1 MEELVILEQKRKKC
15 FIFFLC
21 GIAGLIIGVISF
33 VISFVSNGSLALASL
48 FLLIIPG
55 IVFIAIGTM
64 KFNSLEKE
72 FKNKCMGKIVSDII
86 PGAKYFPKLG
96 IPLHEIYSYKLLK
109 KGDREYIEDL
119 IQGEIN
125 GVKFRTCD
133 LKLEERRVHH
143 NSNGGTTVTYVP
155 YFTGR
160 FFEFDFNKT
169 FKGDLILTEN
179 LMIKPLGMQKINLE
193 SEEFNKKFKTFAKDE
208 FSAFYVLTPQFM
220 MALLDLEKT
229 NPGAISISINSNKMA
244 IALNNNRDTFSLKMN
259 QVITDYVFQSFKK
272 DMSVV
277 NQIVEELSLNNK
289 IFKEEY

>member
-1 MEELVILEQKRKKC
+1 MEELVKLEEKRQKCMKLTIFGFGGLITGILLLVLLIGLESSLV
-15 FIFFLC
+15 FLSLFFL
-21 GIAGLIIGVISF
+21 IL
-33 VISFVSNGSLALASL
+33 
-48 FLLIIPG
+48 PG
-55 IVFIAIGTM
+55 IVLLGIGTS
-64 KFNSLEKE
+64 KFKTLEKD
-72 FKNKCMGKIVSDII
+72 FKNNCMGKIVDEIV
-86 PGAKYFPKLG
+86 PGASYFPKLG
-96 IPLHEIYSYKLLK
+96 IPLHEIYSYGLLK
-109 KGDREYIEDL
+109 RGDREYIEDL
-119 IQGEIN
+119 IQGEVK

-169 FKGDLILTEN
+169 FKGNLILSESS
-179 LMIKPLGMQKINLE
+179 MIKPLGMQKINLE

-208 FSAFYVLTPQFM
+208 YSAFYVLTPQLM

-244 IALNNNRDTFSLKMN
+244 ISLNNNRDTFSLKMN
-259 QVITDYVFQSFKK
+259 QPINDYIFKSFKK
-272 DMSVV
+272 DMEII
-277 NQIVEELSLNNK
+277 NQVVEELNLNNK

>member
-1 MEELVILEQKRKKC
+1 MEELVKLEQRRKKSM
-15 FIFFLC
+15 IFFSC
-21 GIAGLIIGVISF
+21 GIGGLVLGVLLF
-33 VISFVSNGSLALASL
+33 VLLSVSENGAAVIPAI
-48 FLLIIPG
+48 LLIIPG
-55 IVFIAIGTM
+55 IIFIAIGTA
-64 KFNSLEKE
+64 KFKAIEKE
-72 FKNKCMGKIVSDII
+72 FKANCMQKILEEII
-86 PGAKYFPKLG
+86 PNAKYFPKLG
-96 IPLHEIYSYKLLK
+96 IPLHEIYSYGLLK

-119 IQGEIN
+119 IQGEIQ

-133 LKLEERRVHH
+133 LRLEERRVHR

-169 FKGDLILTEN
+169 FKGNLILSETS
-179 LMIKPLGMQKINLE
+179 MIKPFGMQKVSLE

-208 FSAFYVLTPQFM
+208 YSAFYVLTPHVM
-220 MALLDLEKT
+220 TSLLDLERM

-259 QVITDYVFQSFKK
+259 QKINDYIFVSFKK
-272 DMSVV
+272 DMAVI
-277 NQIVEELSLNNK
+277 NQIVEEMNLNNK

>member
-1 MEELVILEQKRKKC
+1 MEELVKLEQKRKKSM
-15 FIFFLC
+15 IFFTR
-21 GIAGLIIGVISF
+21 GISGLILGILSFALLAVSESGAALIS
-33 VISFVSNGSLALASL
+33 V

-55 IVFIAIGTM
+55 IVIMTIGTT
-64 KFNSLEKE
+64 KFKSLEKE
-72 FKNKCMGKIVSDII
+72 FKSSCMGKILEEII
-86 PGAKYFPKLG
+86 PGSTYFPKLG
-96 IPLHEIYSYKLLK
+96 IPLHEIYSYGLLK
-109 KGDREYIEDL
+109 HGDREYIEDL
-119 IQGEIN
+119 IQGEVQ

-133 LKLEERRVHH
+133 LRLEERRVHR

-169 FKGDLILTEN
+169 FKGNLILSESS
-179 LMIKPLGMQKINLE
+179 MIRPFGMQKVALE

-208 FSAFYVLTPQFM
+208 YSAFYVLTPHVM
-220 MALLDLEKT
+220 TSLLDLERS

-259 QVITDYVFQSFKK
+259 QKINDHMAVI
-272 DMSVV
+272 
-277 NQIVEELSLNNK
+277 NQIVEEMNLNNK

>member
-15 FIFFLC
+15 MIFFTC
-21 GIAGLIIGVISF
+21 GIIGVVIGVISF
-33 VISFVSNGSLALASL
+33 MLSIVTSETLAILALI
-48 FLLIIPG
+48 FLIIPS
-55 IVFIAIGTM
+55 IIFIAVGSI
-64 KFNSLEKE
+64 KFKSIEKD
-72 FKNKCMGKIVSDII
+72 FKNNCMGKIVDEIV

-96 IPLHEIYSYKLLK
+96 IPLHEIYNYKLLK

-119 IQGEIN
+119 IQGEVN

-155 YFTGR
+155 YFIGR

-179 LMIKPLGMQKINLE
+179 SMIKPFGMQKISLE
-193 SEEFNKKFKTFAKDE
+193 SEEFNRKFKTFAKDE

-244 IALNNNRDTFSLKMN
+244 IALNNNRDTFSLKIN
-259 QVITDYVFQSFKK
+259 QPITDYVFQSFKR
-272 DMSVV
+272 DMKVV
-277 NQIVEELSLNNK
+277 NQIIDELSLNNK

>member
-1 MEELVILEQKRKKC
+1 MKELLILEQKRKKC
-15 FIFFLC
+15 RIFFSS
-21 GIAGLIIGVISF
+21 GILGLIIGVIAFCLSVVSESSL
-33 VISFVSNGSLALASL
+33 VIVSIG
-48 FLLIIPG
+48 LLIIPG
-55 IVFIAIGTM
+55 LVFIAIGTM
-64 KFNSLEKE
+64 MFNSLEKE
-72 FKNKCMGKIVSDII
+72 FKNKCMGKIVEEII
-86 PGAKYFPKLG
+86 PGARYFAKLG

-119 IQGEIN
+119 IQGEIK

-155 YFTGR
+155 YFIGR

-169 FKGDLILTEN
+169 FKGNLILTEN
-179 LMIKPLGMQKINLE
+179 SIIKPAGMQKVSLE

-208 FSAFYVLTPQFM
+208 FSAFYVLTPHFM
-220 MALLDLEKT
+220 TALLDWEKA

-259 QVITDYVFQSFKK
+259 QPISDYLFQCFKRDMDVINK
-272 DMSVV
+272 
-277 NQIVEELSLNNK
+277 IVDEMNLDNK